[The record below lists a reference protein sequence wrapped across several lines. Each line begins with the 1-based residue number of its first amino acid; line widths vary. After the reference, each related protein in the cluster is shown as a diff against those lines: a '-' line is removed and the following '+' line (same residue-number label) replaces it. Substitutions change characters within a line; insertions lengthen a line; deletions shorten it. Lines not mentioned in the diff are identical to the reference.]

1 MLHPIDL
8 STSILNVKC
17 FWNMILN
24 IFVIMNDNFEYDI
37 DVNIAPMSL
46 AR

>member
-1 MLHPIDL
+1 MFQKDDF
-8 STSILNVKC
+8 KY
-17 FWNMILN
+17 
-24 IFVIMNDNFEYDI
+24 FVIMNDNFEYDN